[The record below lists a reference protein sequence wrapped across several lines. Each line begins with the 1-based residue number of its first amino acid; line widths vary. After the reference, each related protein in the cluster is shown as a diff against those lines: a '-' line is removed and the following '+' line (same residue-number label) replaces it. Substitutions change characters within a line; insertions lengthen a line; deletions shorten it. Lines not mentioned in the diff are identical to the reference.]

1 MVTMPKHVGVKELKN
16 ILAVNCAFVINI
28 KPLMYQNACN
38 ELCKGIKIWPFCG
51 YENWIWILR
60 VLRAIWV
67 CTNGK
72 S

>member
-38 ELCKGIKIWPFCG
+38 ELYIMHKTQ
-51 YENWIWILR
+51 N
-60 VLRAIWV
+60 
-67 CTNGK
+67 CTVR
-72 S
+72 SS